1 MDGGSPREPV
11 SYVPCG
17 GTFAPPRASR
27 LALPESP
34 AVSDSLPPDETL
46 PSESSA
52 TAVAEPDEQASG
64 PTCEKCGAVSDAAA
78 CPHCGWYPS
87 LGIFVEIDQ
96 AFEAV
101 MIATPAAEGEEAPVA
116 EKQPEWAKHVEV
128 WRTLIPAWG
137 WLMIATTLG
146 VVGAGVAIRVASLA
160 NPSLQTY
167 AGVTGLV
174 AGATV
179 LLVAHVIGFLL
190 NSFEDAESSVSDLVI
205 KPFKSWKVILSG
217 LPERLWLANTANAA
231 LSTVLTSAL
240 IVGGI
245 PYERLLDWGFK
256 ARPKANLVGMI
267 ADQAAKNQGKGSD
280 NLEDAVEELAGT
292 ADGLKK
298 NDKKPPKVVR
308 QRLECL
314 ILGYRT
320 DRDGQLTELL
330 LAADQKGK
338 LKSIGS
344 VQPDLSGGEKIEL
357 VDRFKQSTASRP
369 FVKTS
374 DSAIWL
380 RPRFTCRVTYNDWPN
395 GKRPRG
401 LKWEELLDE
410 VKLPW

>member
-1 MDGGSPREPV
+1 M
-11 SYVPCG
+11 
-17 GTFAPPRASR
+17 
-27 LALPESP
+27 
-34 AVSDSLPPDETL
+34 SDSLPLDETL
-46 PSESSA
+46 PTESSA

-64 PTCEKCGAVSDAAA
+64 PVCEKCGAVTDAAA

-87 LGIFVEIDQ
+87 LGIHVEIDE

-101 MIATPAAEGEEAPVA
+101 MTAKPVAEGQAEPAA

-137 WLMIATTLG
+137 WVMIATTLG
-146 VVGAGVAIRVASLA
+146 VVGAGVAVRVASLTS
-160 NPSLQTY
+160 PGLQTY

-174 AGATV
+174 AGATL
-179 LLVAHVIGFLL
+179 LLVAHVVGFLL
-190 NSFEDAESSVSDLVI
+190 NSFHDADSGVSDLVI
-205 KPFKSWKVILSG
+205 KPLKSWKAILSG

-231 LSTVLTSAL
+231 LSTALTSAL
-240 IVGGI
+240 IIGGI

-256 ARPKANLVGMI
+256 ARPKANLIGMI
-267 ADQAAKNQGKGSD
+267 ADQASKNQGGGAD

-298 NDKKPPKVVR
+298 DDKKKPKVVR

-338 LKSIGS
+338 LKGIGS
-344 VQPDLSGGEKIEL
+344 VRPNLSGGEKIEL
-357 VDRFKQSTASRP
+357 VARFKENTASRP

-380 RPRFTCRVTYNDWPN
+380 RPRFTCRVTYNDWPD

-401 LKWEELLDE
+401 LKWDELLDE